1 MKNILSVKAQERT
14 TQSSL
19 LYPSAVRPEKTTPPE
34 RPKQTAPL
42 ERWAPSA
49 HFFRASRLLGVL
61 FQLGEIDVKI
71 T

>member
-19 LYPSAVRPEKTTPPE
+19 LYPSAVRPEQSTPPE

-42 ERWAPSA
+42 ERRAPIFSEQA
-49 HFFRASRLLGVL
+49 DFWGFHSN
-61 FQLGEIDVKI
+61 
-71 T
+71 